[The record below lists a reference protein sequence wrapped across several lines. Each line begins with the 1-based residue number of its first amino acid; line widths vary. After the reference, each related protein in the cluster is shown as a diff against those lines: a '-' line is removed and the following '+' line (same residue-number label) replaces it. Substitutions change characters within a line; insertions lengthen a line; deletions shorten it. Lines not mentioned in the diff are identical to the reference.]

1 MAPPTPPER
10 WHRAD
15 PADISG
21 KYSQWLTAK
30 VSKVSPTSPG
40 IWMAAEAHSCTSVT
54 TSLKCREDWSAKG
67 SGMASQASTRSP
79 LLRPLSPL
87 RDFLHTESAGGTLLV
102 AATAVALLWANL
114 FDNYDRFWDTRAVV
128 GVGEHA
134 LELSLK
140 YVVNDGLM
148 AIFFLVVGLEIKRE
162 LTTGHLAGRR
172 QATLPALAAA
182 GGMVVPALVYLAI
195 AGTTAADG
203 WAVPVATDIALAVG
217 VLALAG
223 AAVTPPMRAF
233 LLGLAIVDDIGAI
246 LIIALVFSS
255 GLSWGWMATA
265 AAAVLAV
272 IGLRRA
278 GARSVPVFIA
288 VGAVLWLGLHEA
300 GVHATLA
307 GVILG
312 LLTPVKPH
320 LPAELVDIEELQDIS
335 TIEAV
340 RTTTDLARSSVS
352 QVEWLQHVL
361 HPWTSF
367 VIVPLF
373 ALANAGLPLSI
384 DTLSDTLSSPVAWGI
399 AAGLL
404 LGKPIG
410 VLLAMHLAKR
420 TGVADGIPGTDLRR
434 EIGIGQAAGIGFTVS
449 LFIAELAFDDPA
461 QQSTAKTAV
470 LLASVLAGVAAL
482 ILLRSGPAGR
492 DERTADAPAGDAS
505 DDHRARV

>member
-1 MAPPTPPER
+1 
-10 WHRAD
+10 
-15 PADISG
+15 
-21 KYSQWLTAK
+21 
-30 VSKVSPTSPG
+30 V
-40 IWMAAEAHSCTSVT
+40 
-54 TSLKCREDWSAKG
+54 CREDWSAKG
-67 SGMASQASTRSP
+67 FSMRTQTRSRSI

-87 RDFLHTESAGGTLLV
+87 RDFLRTESAGGILLV
-102 AATAVALLWANL
+102 AATVVALLWANL
-114 FDNYDRFWDTRAVV
+114 LDSYDRFWDTPAVV
-128 GVGEHA
+128 SLDDHA
-134 LELSLK
+134 LELTLR
-140 YVVNDGLM
+140 YVVNDALM

-172 QATLPALAAA
+172 QATLPVLAAA

-265 AAAVLAV
+265 TAAVLAV
-272 IGLRRA
+272 IGLQRA
-278 GARSVPVFIA
+278 GVRSMPVFVA

-312 LLTPVKPH
+312 LLTPVEPR
-320 LPAELVDIEELQDIS
+320 LTPELVDVEELLDIS
-335 TIEAV
+335 TVEAA
-340 RTTTDLARSSVS
+340 RTTTDLARSTVS

-367 VIVPLF
+367 VIVPVF
-373 ALANAGLPLSI
+373 ALANAGVSLSV
-384 DTLSDTLSSPVAWGI
+384 DTLSDTLSSPIAWGI

-410 VLLAMHLAKR
+410 VLLAVRLAQR
-420 TGVADGIPGTDLRR
+420 AGVADGIPGADLRR
-434 EIGIGQAAGIGFTVS
+434 QLGIGQAAGIGFTVS
-449 LFIAELAFDDPA
+449 LFISELAFDDPA
-461 QQSTAKTAV
+461 QQSIAKTAV
-470 LLASVLAGVAAL
+470 LLASVLAGITAL
-482 ILLRSGPAGR
+482 LVLRSGSR
-492 DERTADAPAGDAS
+492 QRAS
-505 DDHRARV
+505 L